1 MRFFGQLLFY
11 ILHTTLISE
20 QDFINALENK
30 AYDVMGIGINTGYY
44 ERWQHGFTISQGLH
58 GIR

>member
-11 ILHTTLISE
+11 ILHATLISE

-30 AYDVMGIGINTGYY
+30 AYDVMGIGLNTDIMNVGNM
-44 ERWQHGFTISQGLH
+44 G
-58 GIR
+58 